1 MRLDGGSMKKPG
13 EIEDLE
19 INKQFTDRK
28 EAKELIISALRN
40 GPLKKADIYE
50 AVKHAFPDVLTE
62 EKQYKKLSNLLQKM
76 KKEGIVDVRGSAVH
90 AEWFLIQ

>member
-1 MRLDGGSMKKPG
+1 MFTPVITFVGIDTLLRLK
-13 EIEDLE
+13 IL
-19 INKQFTDRK
+19 
-28 EAKELIISALRN
+28 KELIISALKN
-40 GPLKKADIYE
+40 GSLKKADIYE

-90 AEWFLIQ
+90 AEWFLV